1 MSNLNAVDFSAS
13 LNSIANASSMSAQ
26 SQLQA
31 KTTTGTATGGMTG
44 QSVEQVKAK
53 AKQASENFESMFLS
67 SMFQQMYAGLDG
79 DGPFGGKGSLKIW
92 RSFMTDQ
99 IAKSFAKTGGIGLA
113 PQVYA
118 ALLRHQGISAS

>member
-1 MSNLNAVDFSAS
+1 MGNLNPVDFSAS
-13 LNSIANASSMSAQ
+13 LNAIAKAGSASTQ

-31 KTTTGTATGGMTG
+31 KAKAGMTP
-44 QSVEQVKAK
+44 QSELQVKAK

-67 SMFQQMYAGLDG
+67 SMFQQMYAGIDG
-79 DGPFGGKGSLKIW
+79 DGPFGGKGPLKIW

-99 IAKSFAKTGGIGLA
+99 IAKSVEKAGGIGLA

>member
-1 MSNLNAVDFSAS
+1 MSSLNSVDFSAS
-13 LNSIANASSMSAQ
+13 LNSIANAGSMSAQ

-31 KTTTGTATGGMTG
+31 KTTTGGMTG

>member
-1 MSNLNAVDFSAS
+1 MTSLSPVDFSAS
-13 LNSIANASSMSAQ
+13 LNSIAKASSATAQ

-31 KTTTGTATGGMTG
+31 NGKSGHMSA

-53 AKQASENFESMFLS
+53 AKAASEKFESMFLS
-67 SMFQQMYAGLDG
+67 SMFQEMYAGLDG

-99 IAKSFAKTGGIGLA
+99 IAKSFANAGGIGLA

-118 ALLRHQGISAS
+118 ALLRHQGISSS

>member
-1 MSNLNAVDFSAS
+1 MSNLNRVDFSAS
-13 LNSIANASSMSAQ
+13 LNSIANAGSMSAQ

-31 KTTTGTATGGMTG
+31 KATTGGTTG

>member
-1 MSNLNAVDFSAS
+1 MTNLNPVDFSAS
-13 LNSIANASSMSAQ
+13 LNSIAKAGSTTAQSQMQAANTGGMSAQ
-26 SQLQA
+26 SLP
-31 KTTTGTATGGMTG
+31 
-44 QSVEQVKAK
+44 QVKAK
-53 AKQASENFESMFLS
+53 AKQAAENFESMFLS
-67 SMFQQMYAGLDG
+67 TMFQQMYAGLDG

>member
-1 MSNLNAVDFSAS
+1 MSNLNRVDFSAS

-31 KTTTGTATGGMTG
+31 KATIGGTTG

>member
-1 MSNLNAVDFSAS
+1 MTSLSPVDFSAS
-13 LNSIANASSMSAQ
+13 LNAIAKASSSNAQSQLQAGSTSAQ

-31 KTTTGTATGGMTG
+31 TDTSGISV
-44 QSVEQVKAK
+44 QSLPQIKA
-53 AKQASENFESMFLS
+53 
-67 SMFQQMYAGLDG
+67 LDG

-113 PQVYA
+113 PHVYE
-118 ALLRHQGISAS
+118 ALLRHQGISA

>member
-1 MSNLNAVDFSAS
+1 MSNLNRVDFSAS

-31 KTTTGTATGGMTG
+31 KTTTGGGMTG

-53 AKQASENFESMFLS
+53 AKVASENFESMFLS

-99 IAKSFAKTGGIGLA
+99 ISKSFAKTGGIGLA

>member
-1 MSNLNAVDFSAS
+1 MTNLNAVDFSAS

-31 KTTTGTATGGMTG
+31 KTTAGGMAG

-113 PQVYA
+113 PHVYE

>member
-1 MSNLNAVDFSAS
+1 MTSLSPVDFSAS
-13 LNSIANASSMSAQ
+13 LNSIAKAGSASAQ
-26 SQLQA
+26 SQLQVKA
-31 KTTTGTATGGMTG
+31 KGGMTALSE
-44 QSVEQVKAK
+44 QQVKAK

-67 SMFQQMYAGLDG
+67 TMFQQMYAGLDG

-113 PQVYA
+113 PHVYA
-118 ALLRHQGISAS
+118 ALLRHQGISA